1 MAAKVAYLFG
11 AGASE
16 GALIYSGA
24 SRSILMKNL
33 GLEIAEMIEDEN
45 ILAPVKNDLVSGA
58 DIEQLITLHEAAGTS
73 QHTDIAKGLKSLFR
87 IELQKRI
94 DELGKSFFPQL
105 IAALIDMHSI
115 DGLGEELALILTT
128 NYEDLIEKVIQ
139 RIKGGINYSVSAIF
153 KDDSYCFKEQCVPV
167 LKLHGSFNWKNEYPI
182 VIQDDIE
189 KDEDTIWIP
198 PGVVKRRDLYPFN
211 IIWGKAKELL
221 EVDLLRIIGSSLS
234 RNDWELISLI
244 YSTQRLRTDGKPP
257 YSIELIDYYDVADD
271 IQKRYPYLNMKTMW
285 KLDEVQK
292 HITDIYLPEFIEVG
306 TAPEERI
313 EEIAKEYY
321 SSEESKENIF
331 TFWLKAKGDTLID
344 KNISLETPLGYFKDF
359 VTEDL

>member
-24 SRSILMKNL
+24 YRSILMKNL
-33 GLEIAEMIEDEN
+33 GLDIAKTIEDES
-45 ILAPVKNDLVSGA
+45 ILAPIKNDLVSGA
-58 DIEQLITLHEAAGTS
+58 DIEQLITLHEAAGTR
-73 QHTDIAKGLKSLFR
+73 QHSDIAKELKSLFR
-87 IELQKRI
+87 IELQNRI
-94 DELGKSFFPQL
+94 GELGESFFPQL

-115 DGLGEELALILTT
+115 GGLGEELVLILTT

-139 RIKGGINYSVSAIF
+139 SMNGGINYSVSAIF
-153 KDDSYCFKEQCVPV
+153 KDDSYCLKEQCVPV

-182 VIQDDIE
+182 VIQDNIE

-285 KLDEVQK
+285 ELDEVQK
-292 HITDIYLPEFIEVG
+292 HITDIHLPGFIEVG

-313 EEIAKEYY
+313 EKIAEEYY

-331 TFWLKAKGDTLID
+331 VFWLKAKGDTLID